1 MNSELSLKEEIEI
14 YINNNITP
22 SELFILRLLFL
33 AIDGDSSLLTNY
45 LANVTDGKNLFKAVL
60 TSLKD
65 KGIIDKSTK
74 DPIAISKKFNSGF
87 ENFRKYCEANNI
99 SFFIYLHA
107 EKDEINSNKYSEQDL
122 SRHVL

>member
-1 MNSELSLKEEIEI
+1 MIFLVVSSHDAHD
-14 YINNNITP
+14 NITHEKIVDIHP
-22 SELFILRLLFL
+22 SFPSKQYRLAYLELLER
-33 AIDGDSSLLTNY
+33 Y
-45 LANVTDGKNLFKAVL
+45 LIPKIKNIF
-60 TSLKD
+60 LKD

-107 EKDEINSNKYSEQDL
+107 EKDEINSNKYSEQGLEIIKYCEDIQ
-122 SRHVL
+122 